1 MPPVRDDPND
11 PTIYCGYE
19 LARSPREEFYSDS
32 EHGTVHFQNVQ
43 ELHTISGDAIK
54 VVQIPGVAFRIEEEL
69 KHDIVQKIPGVGAI
83 LKERFDVEN
92 VDELREKL

>member
-11 PTIYCGYE
+11 QKIYCGYE
-19 LARSPREEFYSDS
+19 LARRPRDEFYPDL

-43 ELHTISGDAIK
+43 ELHTISGDVIK
-54 VVQIPGVAFRIEEEL
+54 VEQIPGVALRIEEALE
-69 KHDIVQKIPGVGAI
+69 HDIVQEIPGVGAI

>member
-11 PTIYCGYE
+11 PKIYCGYE
-19 LARSPREEFYSDS
+19 LARMPREEFYSDL

-43 ELHTISGDAIK
+43 ELHTMSGDVIK
-54 VVQIPGVAFRIEEEL
+54 VEQIPGVAFRIEEEL
-69 KHDIVQKIPGVGAI
+69 EHDIVQKIPGVCAI

>member
-1 MPPVRDDPND
+1 MPPVRDDPSV
-11 PTIYCGYE
+11 YCGYE
-19 LARSPREEFYSDS
+19 LERRPRHEFYSDS

-43 ELHTISGDAIK
+43 ELHTISGDPIK
-54 VVQIPGVAFRIEEEL
+54 VEQIPGVALRIKDAL
-69 KHDIVQKIPGVGAI
+69 NHDIVQEIPGVGAI